1 MYKSNIVY
9 SSQYQCQNCRSA
21 QFSDVRPPPAPAIM
35 TPVPRSAA
43 PSPLPAGCEHHPDP
57 IPPPR
62 SNIVTYGLHT
72 SDYDDTQECWRAA
85 TNYTIMTTQPAS
97 GAPYCEYPRADIQ
110 QVTSRN
116 IELF

>member
-1 MYKSNIVY
+1 
-9 SSQYQCQNCRSA
+9 
-21 QFSDVRPPPAPAIM
+21 M
-35 TPVPRSAA
+35 TQVPWSAA
-43 PSPLPAGCEHHPDP
+43 PSSLPASCEHHPDP
-57 IPPPR
+57 IP
-62 SNIVTYGLHT
+62 VTYGLHT

-110 QVTSRN
+110 QVTSRI